1 VLEIFRIVGVR
12 SGMEVERIV
21 LFESARD
28 KAAKEY
34 LRSPHDADNLIRWG
48 GVLLELAHFYQG
60 QASINMLQDAVSK
73 FEEALK
79 INPKGHYALWCL
91 GNALTSQNFLFPDM
105 GKVNENFRKAEE
117 CYQKALD
124 EDPHNEHYLK
134 GLEMAKK
141 APSLHKEILKQLTS
155 EQVVVNEA
163 MNIEVRSSQA
173 IKKKK
178 NSDFKYDM
186 LGWVALTVGIIA
198 WVGLA
203 RSALQLPLPSL
214 TCT

>member
-1 VLEIFRIVGVR
+1 
-12 SGMEVERIV
+12 MEVERII

-28 KAAKEY
+28 KAAEQY
-34 LRSPHDADNLIRWG
+34 LRSPLDADNLIRWG
-48 GVLLELAHFYQG
+48 GVLLELAHLYKG
-60 QASINMLQDAVSK
+60 QASVNMLQDAVSK

-79 INPKGHYALWCL
+79 INPKEHYALWCL
-91 GNALTSQNFLFPDM
+91 GNALTAQNFLLFDT
-105 GKVNENFRKAEE
+105 GKVNVNFRKAVE

-134 GLEMAKK
+134 ALEMAKK

-155 EQVVVNEA
+155 EEFVVNEE
-163 MNIEVRSSQA
+163 MNIEGSSSQLQA
-173 IKKKK
+173 IRKKK

-198 WVGLA
+198 WAGLA
-203 RSALQLPLPSL
+203 RSALQLHLVSSA
-214 TCT
+214 CT

>member
-1 VLEIFRIVGVR
+1 
-12 SGMEVERIV
+12 MEVERII

-28 KAAKEY
+28 KAAEDY
-34 LRSPHDADNLIRWG
+34 LRSPLDADNLIRWG

-60 QASINMLQDAVSK
+60 QASVNMLQDAVSK

-79 INPKGHYALWCL
+79 INPKKHYALWCL
-91 GNALTSQNFLFPDM
+91 GNALTSQSFLFSDM
-105 GKVNENFRKAEE
+105 GKVNENLKKAEE
-117 CYQKALD
+117 CYQKAVD

-134 GLEMAKK
+134 ALEMAKK

-155 EQVVVNEA
+155 EQVEMNEA
-163 MNIEVRSSQA
+163 LNIEGSSLQA
-173 IKKKK
+173 IRKKK

-186 LGWVALTVGIIA
+186 LGWVTLTIGIVA

-203 RSALQLPLPSL
+203 RSARQLHLPSP
-214 TCT
+214 TYA